1 MEDKVKEFLDY
12 LEFERKYS
20 DKTVKSYEIDLYH
33 LKEYCSINKLNYL
46 SLTYDDVSKYVI
58 STQKSGY
65 KSTSINRLLSSLRS
79 FYNYLIKKDVTDNN
93 PFDLINNLK
102 TEKRLPNYFKYSD
115 FEEMLNSLDDDKPLT
130 LRNAL
135 IIELLLA
142 TGLRVSELSN
152 IKINDMDLKNNEI
165 RIMGKGSK
173 ERIVYYR
180 ESTKNK
186 LYYYLKDGRGALLN
200 GKYSP
205 YLLINNNGGKLTD
218 RGVRYIIEGIIKKC
232 SINVRV
238 TPHTF
243 RHTFATMLLN
253 EGCDIRSVQELL
265 GHANLN
271 TTSIYTHLTNDA
283 IRKVYLNA
291 HPHGK
296 YQIINKKIGIIFG
309 QAGGKMIDDNSKK
322 LGRVFMIVLIVIG
335 IIIMLYLVHH
345 TLSVNNYKYELPTT
359 TTLVVDKDITSLSDT
374 EKINYNTLIN
384 DEGFLRGIN
393 NAIDYNNK
401 DINVF
406 ESEITKFKYLYSN
419 NDKGALTFDE
429 INALSESV
437 FNTELSKE
445 NIADYLNQDGA
456 YEYEINYGNPKYCIK
471 VVNEKNGDNLK
482 TVYFDMIDYNSE
494 SCKASVLEYSK
505 DIVALKGTLVLI
517 KSDNKY
523 FINSMMI
530 R

>member
-1 MEDKVKEFLDY
+1 
-12 LEFERKYS
+12 
-20 DKTVKSYEIDLYH
+20 
-33 LKEYCSINKLNYL
+33 
-46 SLTYDDVSKYVI
+46 
-58 STQKSGY
+58 
-65 KSTSINRLLSSLRS
+65 
-79 FYNYLIKKDVTDNN
+79 
-93 PFDLINNLK
+93 
-102 TEKRLPNYFKYSD
+102 
-115 FEEMLNSLDDDKPLT
+115 
-130 LRNAL
+130 
-135 IIELLLA
+135 
-142 TGLRVSELSN
+142 
-152 IKINDMDLKNNEI
+152 
-165 RIMGKGSK
+165 
-173 ERIVYYR
+173 
-180 ESTKNK
+180 
-186 LYYYLKDGRGALLN
+186 
-200 GKYSP
+200 
-205 YLLINNNGGKLTD
+205 
-218 RGVRYIIEGIIKKC
+218 
-232 SINVRV
+232 
-238 TPHTF
+238 
-243 RHTFATMLLN
+243 
-253 EGCDIRSVQELL
+253 
-265 GHANLN
+265 
-271 TTSIYTHLTNDA
+271 
-283 IRKVYLNA
+283 
-291 HPHGK
+291 
-296 YQIINKKIGIIFG
+296 
-309 QAGGKMIDDNSKK
+309 MIDDNSKK
-322 LGRVFMIVLIVIG
+322 LGRIFMIVLVIIG
-335 IIIMLYLVHH
+335 VIIMIYLVHH

-406 ESEITKFKYLYSN
+406 ESELTKFKYLYSK
-419 NDKGALTFDE
+419 NDNGVLTFDE

-494 SCKASVLEYSK
+494 SCKANALEYAK

>member
-1 MEDKVKEFLDY
+1 
-12 LEFERKYS
+12 
-20 DKTVKSYEIDLYH
+20 
-33 LKEYCSINKLNYL
+33 
-46 SLTYDDVSKYVI
+46 
-58 STQKSGY
+58 
-65 KSTSINRLLSSLRS
+65 
-79 FYNYLIKKDVTDNN
+79 
-93 PFDLINNLK
+93 
-102 TEKRLPNYFKYSD
+102 
-115 FEEMLNSLDDDKPLT
+115 
-130 LRNAL
+130 
-135 IIELLLA
+135 
-142 TGLRVSELSN
+142 
-152 IKINDMDLKNNEI
+152 
-165 RIMGKGSK
+165 
-173 ERIVYYR
+173 
-180 ESTKNK
+180 
-186 LYYYLKDGRGALLN
+186 
-200 GKYSP
+200 
-205 YLLINNNGGKLTD
+205 
-218 RGVRYIIEGIIKKC
+218 
-232 SINVRV
+232 
-238 TPHTF
+238 
-243 RHTFATMLLN
+243 
-253 EGCDIRSVQELL
+253 
-265 GHANLN
+265 
-271 TTSIYTHLTNDA
+271 
-283 IRKVYLNA
+283 
-291 HPHGK
+291 
-296 YQIINKKIGIIFG
+296 
-309 QAGGKMIDDNSKK
+309 MIDDNSKK

-384 DEGFLRGIN
+384 DEVFLRGIN

-406 ESEITKFKYLYSN
+406 ESELTKFKYLYSK

-445 NIADYLNQDGA
+445 NIADYLNQDGV

-494 SCKASVLEYSK
+494 SCKANALEYAK

>member
-1 MEDKVKEFLDY
+1 
-12 LEFERKYS
+12 
-20 DKTVKSYEIDLYH
+20 
-33 LKEYCSINKLNYL
+33 
-46 SLTYDDVSKYVI
+46 
-58 STQKSGY
+58 
-65 KSTSINRLLSSLRS
+65 
-79 FYNYLIKKDVTDNN
+79 
-93 PFDLINNLK
+93 
-102 TEKRLPNYFKYSD
+102 
-115 FEEMLNSLDDDKPLT
+115 
-130 LRNAL
+130 
-135 IIELLLA
+135 
-142 TGLRVSELSN
+142 
-152 IKINDMDLKNNEI
+152 
-165 RIMGKGSK
+165 
-173 ERIVYYR
+173 
-180 ESTKNK
+180 
-186 LYYYLKDGRGALLN
+186 
-200 GKYSP
+200 
-205 YLLINNNGGKLTD
+205 
-218 RGVRYIIEGIIKKC
+218 
-232 SINVRV
+232 
-238 TPHTF
+238 
-243 RHTFATMLLN
+243 
-253 EGCDIRSVQELL
+253 
-265 GHANLN
+265 
-271 TTSIYTHLTNDA
+271 
-283 IRKVYLNA
+283 
-291 HPHGK
+291 
-296 YQIINKKIGIIFG
+296 
-309 QAGGKMIDDNSKK
+309 MIDDNSKK
-322 LGRVFMIVLIVIG
+322 LGRVFMIVLVIIG
-335 IIIMLYLVHH
+335 VIIMIYLVHH

-406 ESEITKFKYLYSN
+406 ESELTKFKYLYSK

-445 NIADYLNQDGA
+445 NIADYLNQDGV

-494 SCKASVLEYSK
+494 SCKANALEYAK

>member
-1 MEDKVKEFLDY
+1 
-12 LEFERKYS
+12 
-20 DKTVKSYEIDLYH
+20 
-33 LKEYCSINKLNYL
+33 
-46 SLTYDDVSKYVI
+46 
-58 STQKSGY
+58 
-65 KSTSINRLLSSLRS
+65 
-79 FYNYLIKKDVTDNN
+79 
-93 PFDLINNLK
+93 
-102 TEKRLPNYFKYSD
+102 
-115 FEEMLNSLDDDKPLT
+115 
-130 LRNAL
+130 
-135 IIELLLA
+135 
-142 TGLRVSELSN
+142 
-152 IKINDMDLKNNEI
+152 
-165 RIMGKGSK
+165 
-173 ERIVYYR
+173 
-180 ESTKNK
+180 
-186 LYYYLKDGRGALLN
+186 
-200 GKYSP
+200 
-205 YLLINNNGGKLTD
+205 
-218 RGVRYIIEGIIKKC
+218 
-232 SINVRV
+232 
-238 TPHTF
+238 
-243 RHTFATMLLN
+243 
-253 EGCDIRSVQELL
+253 
-265 GHANLN
+265 
-271 TTSIYTHLTNDA
+271 
-283 IRKVYLNA
+283 
-291 HPHGK
+291 
-296 YQIINKKIGIIFG
+296 
-309 QAGGKMIDDNSKK
+309 MIDDNSKK
-322 LGRVFMIVLIVIG
+322 LGRVFMIVLVIIG
-335 IIIMLYLVHH
+335 VIIMIYLVHH

-406 ESEITKFKYLYSN
+406 ESEITKFKYLYSK

-471 VVNEKNGDNLK
+471 VVNEKNGDSLK

-494 SCKASVLEYSK
+494 SCKANALEYAK

>member
-1 MEDKVKEFLDY
+1 
-12 LEFERKYS
+12 
-20 DKTVKSYEIDLYH
+20 
-33 LKEYCSINKLNYL
+33 
-46 SLTYDDVSKYVI
+46 
-58 STQKSGY
+58 
-65 KSTSINRLLSSLRS
+65 
-79 FYNYLIKKDVTDNN
+79 
-93 PFDLINNLK
+93 
-102 TEKRLPNYFKYSD
+102 
-115 FEEMLNSLDDDKPLT
+115 
-130 LRNAL
+130 
-135 IIELLLA
+135 
-142 TGLRVSELSN
+142 
-152 IKINDMDLKNNEI
+152 
-165 RIMGKGSK
+165 
-173 ERIVYYR
+173 
-180 ESTKNK
+180 
-186 LYYYLKDGRGALLN
+186 
-200 GKYSP
+200 
-205 YLLINNNGGKLTD
+205 
-218 RGVRYIIEGIIKKC
+218 
-232 SINVRV
+232 
-238 TPHTF
+238 
-243 RHTFATMLLN
+243 
-253 EGCDIRSVQELL
+253 
-265 GHANLN
+265 
-271 TTSIYTHLTNDA
+271 
-283 IRKVYLNA
+283 
-291 HPHGK
+291 
-296 YQIINKKIGIIFG
+296 
-309 QAGGKMIDDNSKK
+309 MIDDNSKK

-406 ESEITKFKYLYSN
+406 ESEITKFKYLYSK
-419 NDKGALTFDE
+419 NDKGALTFNE

-445 NIADYLNQDGA
+445 NIADYLNQDGV

-494 SCKASVLEYSK
+494 SCKANALEYAK

>member
-1 MEDKVKEFLDY
+1 
-12 LEFERKYS
+12 
-20 DKTVKSYEIDLYH
+20 
-33 LKEYCSINKLNYL
+33 
-46 SLTYDDVSKYVI
+46 
-58 STQKSGY
+58 
-65 KSTSINRLLSSLRS
+65 
-79 FYNYLIKKDVTDNN
+79 
-93 PFDLINNLK
+93 
-102 TEKRLPNYFKYSD
+102 
-115 FEEMLNSLDDDKPLT
+115 
-130 LRNAL
+130 
-135 IIELLLA
+135 
-142 TGLRVSELSN
+142 
-152 IKINDMDLKNNEI
+152 
-165 RIMGKGSK
+165 
-173 ERIVYYR
+173 
-180 ESTKNK
+180 
-186 LYYYLKDGRGALLN
+186 
-200 GKYSP
+200 
-205 YLLINNNGGKLTD
+205 
-218 RGVRYIIEGIIKKC
+218 
-232 SINVRV
+232 
-238 TPHTF
+238 
-243 RHTFATMLLN
+243 
-253 EGCDIRSVQELL
+253 
-265 GHANLN
+265 
-271 TTSIYTHLTNDA
+271 
-283 IRKVYLNA
+283 
-291 HPHGK
+291 
-296 YQIINKKIGIIFG
+296 
-309 QAGGKMIDDNSKK
+309 MIDDNSKK

-406 ESEITKFKYLYSN
+406 ESEITKFKYLYSK

-445 NIADYLNQDGA
+445 NIADYLNQDGV

-471 VVNEKNGDNLK
+471 VVNEKNGDSLK

-494 SCKASVLEYSK
+494 SCKANALEYAK
-505 DIVALKGTLVLI
+505 DIVTLKGTLVLI

>member
-1 MEDKVKEFLDY
+1 
-12 LEFERKYS
+12 
-20 DKTVKSYEIDLYH
+20 
-33 LKEYCSINKLNYL
+33 
-46 SLTYDDVSKYVI
+46 
-58 STQKSGY
+58 
-65 KSTSINRLLSSLRS
+65 
-79 FYNYLIKKDVTDNN
+79 
-93 PFDLINNLK
+93 
-102 TEKRLPNYFKYSD
+102 
-115 FEEMLNSLDDDKPLT
+115 
-130 LRNAL
+130 
-135 IIELLLA
+135 
-142 TGLRVSELSN
+142 
-152 IKINDMDLKNNEI
+152 
-165 RIMGKGSK
+165 
-173 ERIVYYR
+173 
-180 ESTKNK
+180 
-186 LYYYLKDGRGALLN
+186 
-200 GKYSP
+200 
-205 YLLINNNGGKLTD
+205 
-218 RGVRYIIEGIIKKC
+218 
-232 SINVRV
+232 
-238 TPHTF
+238 
-243 RHTFATMLLN
+243 
-253 EGCDIRSVQELL
+253 
-265 GHANLN
+265 
-271 TTSIYTHLTNDA
+271 
-283 IRKVYLNA
+283 
-291 HPHGK
+291 
-296 YQIINKKIGIIFG
+296 
-309 QAGGKMIDDNSKK
+309 MIDDNSKK
-322 LGRVFMIVLIVIG
+322 LGRIFMIVLIVIG

-359 TTLVVDKDITSLSDT
+359 TTLVVDKNITSLSDT

-406 ESEITKFKYLYSN
+406 ESELTKFKYLYSK

-471 VVNEKNGDNLK
+471 VVNEKNRDNLK

-494 SCKASVLEYSK
+494 SCKADALEYAK

>member
-1 MEDKVKEFLDY
+1 
-12 LEFERKYS
+12 
-20 DKTVKSYEIDLYH
+20 
-33 LKEYCSINKLNYL
+33 
-46 SLTYDDVSKYVI
+46 
-58 STQKSGY
+58 
-65 KSTSINRLLSSLRS
+65 
-79 FYNYLIKKDVTDNN
+79 
-93 PFDLINNLK
+93 
-102 TEKRLPNYFKYSD
+102 
-115 FEEMLNSLDDDKPLT
+115 
-130 LRNAL
+130 
-135 IIELLLA
+135 
-142 TGLRVSELSN
+142 
-152 IKINDMDLKNNEI
+152 
-165 RIMGKGSK
+165 
-173 ERIVYYR
+173 
-180 ESTKNK
+180 
-186 LYYYLKDGRGALLN
+186 
-200 GKYSP
+200 
-205 YLLINNNGGKLTD
+205 
-218 RGVRYIIEGIIKKC
+218 
-232 SINVRV
+232 
-238 TPHTF
+238 
-243 RHTFATMLLN
+243 
-253 EGCDIRSVQELL
+253 
-265 GHANLN
+265 
-271 TTSIYTHLTNDA
+271 
-283 IRKVYLNA
+283 
-291 HPHGK
+291 
-296 YQIINKKIGIIFG
+296 
-309 QAGGKMIDDNSKK
+309 MIDDNSKK

-406 ESEITKFKYLYSN
+406 ESELTKFKYLYSK

-445 NIADYLNQDGA
+445 NIAEYLNQDGA

-494 SCKASVLEYSK
+494 SCKANALEYAK

>member
-1 MEDKVKEFLDY
+1 
-12 LEFERKYS
+12 
-20 DKTVKSYEIDLYH
+20 
-33 LKEYCSINKLNYL
+33 
-46 SLTYDDVSKYVI
+46 
-58 STQKSGY
+58 
-65 KSTSINRLLSSLRS
+65 
-79 FYNYLIKKDVTDNN
+79 
-93 PFDLINNLK
+93 
-102 TEKRLPNYFKYSD
+102 
-115 FEEMLNSLDDDKPLT
+115 
-130 LRNAL
+130 
-135 IIELLLA
+135 
-142 TGLRVSELSN
+142 
-152 IKINDMDLKNNEI
+152 
-165 RIMGKGSK
+165 
-173 ERIVYYR
+173 
-180 ESTKNK
+180 
-186 LYYYLKDGRGALLN
+186 
-200 GKYSP
+200 
-205 YLLINNNGGKLTD
+205 
-218 RGVRYIIEGIIKKC
+218 
-232 SINVRV
+232 
-238 TPHTF
+238 
-243 RHTFATMLLN
+243 
-253 EGCDIRSVQELL
+253 
-265 GHANLN
+265 
-271 TTSIYTHLTNDA
+271 
-283 IRKVYLNA
+283 
-291 HPHGK
+291 
-296 YQIINKKIGIIFG
+296 
-309 QAGGKMIDDNSKK
+309 MIDDNSKK
-322 LGRVFMIVLIVIG
+322 LGRVFMIVLVIIG
-335 IIIMLYLVHH
+335 VIIMIYLVHH

-406 ESEITKFKYLYSN
+406 ESELTKFKYLYSK

-494 SCKASVLEYSK
+494 SCKANALEYAK

>member
-1 MEDKVKEFLDY
+1 
-12 LEFERKYS
+12 
-20 DKTVKSYEIDLYH
+20 
-33 LKEYCSINKLNYL
+33 
-46 SLTYDDVSKYVI
+46 
-58 STQKSGY
+58 
-65 KSTSINRLLSSLRS
+65 
-79 FYNYLIKKDVTDNN
+79 
-93 PFDLINNLK
+93 
-102 TEKRLPNYFKYSD
+102 
-115 FEEMLNSLDDDKPLT
+115 
-130 LRNAL
+130 
-135 IIELLLA
+135 
-142 TGLRVSELSN
+142 
-152 IKINDMDLKNNEI
+152 
-165 RIMGKGSK
+165 
-173 ERIVYYR
+173 
-180 ESTKNK
+180 
-186 LYYYLKDGRGALLN
+186 
-200 GKYSP
+200 
-205 YLLINNNGGKLTD
+205 
-218 RGVRYIIEGIIKKC
+218 
-232 SINVRV
+232 
-238 TPHTF
+238 
-243 RHTFATMLLN
+243 
-253 EGCDIRSVQELL
+253 
-265 GHANLN
+265 
-271 TTSIYTHLTNDA
+271 
-283 IRKVYLNA
+283 
-291 HPHGK
+291 
-296 YQIINKKIGIIFG
+296 
-309 QAGGKMIDDNSKK
+309 MIDDNSKK
-322 LGRVFMIVLIVIG
+322 LGRVFMIVLVIIG
-335 IIIMLYLVHH
+335 VIIMIYLVHH

-406 ESEITKFKYLYSN
+406 ESELTKFKYLYSK

-445 NIADYLNQDGA
+445 NIADYLNLDGA

-494 SCKASVLEYSK
+494 SCKANALEYAK

>member
-1 MEDKVKEFLDY
+1 
-12 LEFERKYS
+12 
-20 DKTVKSYEIDLYH
+20 
-33 LKEYCSINKLNYL
+33 
-46 SLTYDDVSKYVI
+46 
-58 STQKSGY
+58 
-65 KSTSINRLLSSLRS
+65 
-79 FYNYLIKKDVTDNN
+79 
-93 PFDLINNLK
+93 
-102 TEKRLPNYFKYSD
+102 
-115 FEEMLNSLDDDKPLT
+115 
-130 LRNAL
+130 
-135 IIELLLA
+135 
-142 TGLRVSELSN
+142 
-152 IKINDMDLKNNEI
+152 
-165 RIMGKGSK
+165 
-173 ERIVYYR
+173 
-180 ESTKNK
+180 
-186 LYYYLKDGRGALLN
+186 
-200 GKYSP
+200 
-205 YLLINNNGGKLTD
+205 
-218 RGVRYIIEGIIKKC
+218 
-232 SINVRV
+232 
-238 TPHTF
+238 
-243 RHTFATMLLN
+243 
-253 EGCDIRSVQELL
+253 
-265 GHANLN
+265 
-271 TTSIYTHLTNDA
+271 
-283 IRKVYLNA
+283 
-291 HPHGK
+291 
-296 YQIINKKIGIIFG
+296 
-309 QAGGKMIDDNSKK
+309 MIDDNSKK

-406 ESEITKFKYLYSN
+406 ESELTKFKYLYSK
-419 NDKGALTFDE
+419 NDKGVLTFDE

-494 SCKASVLEYSK
+494 SCKANALEYAK

>member
-1 MEDKVKEFLDY
+1 
-12 LEFERKYS
+12 
-20 DKTVKSYEIDLYH
+20 
-33 LKEYCSINKLNYL
+33 
-46 SLTYDDVSKYVI
+46 
-58 STQKSGY
+58 
-65 KSTSINRLLSSLRS
+65 
-79 FYNYLIKKDVTDNN
+79 
-93 PFDLINNLK
+93 
-102 TEKRLPNYFKYSD
+102 
-115 FEEMLNSLDDDKPLT
+115 
-130 LRNAL
+130 
-135 IIELLLA
+135 
-142 TGLRVSELSN
+142 
-152 IKINDMDLKNNEI
+152 
-165 RIMGKGSK
+165 
-173 ERIVYYR
+173 
-180 ESTKNK
+180 
-186 LYYYLKDGRGALLN
+186 
-200 GKYSP
+200 
-205 YLLINNNGGKLTD
+205 
-218 RGVRYIIEGIIKKC
+218 
-232 SINVRV
+232 
-238 TPHTF
+238 
-243 RHTFATMLLN
+243 
-253 EGCDIRSVQELL
+253 
-265 GHANLN
+265 
-271 TTSIYTHLTNDA
+271 
-283 IRKVYLNA
+283 
-291 HPHGK
+291 
-296 YQIINKKIGIIFG
+296 
-309 QAGGKMIDDNSKK
+309 MIDDNSKK

-406 ESEITKFKYLYSN
+406 ESEITKFKYLYSK

-429 INALSESV
+429 VNALSESV

-494 SCKASVLEYSK
+494 SCKANALEYAK

>member
-1 MEDKVKEFLDY
+1 
-12 LEFERKYS
+12 
-20 DKTVKSYEIDLYH
+20 
-33 LKEYCSINKLNYL
+33 
-46 SLTYDDVSKYVI
+46 
-58 STQKSGY
+58 
-65 KSTSINRLLSSLRS
+65 
-79 FYNYLIKKDVTDNN
+79 
-93 PFDLINNLK
+93 
-102 TEKRLPNYFKYSD
+102 
-115 FEEMLNSLDDDKPLT
+115 
-130 LRNAL
+130 
-135 IIELLLA
+135 
-142 TGLRVSELSN
+142 
-152 IKINDMDLKNNEI
+152 
-165 RIMGKGSK
+165 
-173 ERIVYYR
+173 
-180 ESTKNK
+180 
-186 LYYYLKDGRGALLN
+186 
-200 GKYSP
+200 
-205 YLLINNNGGKLTD
+205 
-218 RGVRYIIEGIIKKC
+218 
-232 SINVRV
+232 
-238 TPHTF
+238 
-243 RHTFATMLLN
+243 
-253 EGCDIRSVQELL
+253 
-265 GHANLN
+265 
-271 TTSIYTHLTNDA
+271 
-283 IRKVYLNA
+283 
-291 HPHGK
+291 
-296 YQIINKKIGIIFG
+296 
-309 QAGGKMIDDNSKK
+309 MIDDNSKK

-359 TTLVVDKDITSLSDT
+359 TTLVVDKDITILSDT

-406 ESEITKFKYLYSN
+406 ESELTKFKYLYSK
-419 NDKGALTFDE
+419 NDKGVLTFDE

-445 NIADYLNQDGA
+445 NIADYLNQDGS

-494 SCKASVLEYSK
+494 SCKANALEYAK

>member
-1 MEDKVKEFLDY
+1 
-12 LEFERKYS
+12 
-20 DKTVKSYEIDLYH
+20 
-33 LKEYCSINKLNYL
+33 
-46 SLTYDDVSKYVI
+46 
-58 STQKSGY
+58 
-65 KSTSINRLLSSLRS
+65 
-79 FYNYLIKKDVTDNN
+79 
-93 PFDLINNLK
+93 
-102 TEKRLPNYFKYSD
+102 
-115 FEEMLNSLDDDKPLT
+115 
-130 LRNAL
+130 
-135 IIELLLA
+135 
-142 TGLRVSELSN
+142 
-152 IKINDMDLKNNEI
+152 
-165 RIMGKGSK
+165 
-173 ERIVYYR
+173 
-180 ESTKNK
+180 
-186 LYYYLKDGRGALLN
+186 
-200 GKYSP
+200 
-205 YLLINNNGGKLTD
+205 
-218 RGVRYIIEGIIKKC
+218 
-232 SINVRV
+232 
-238 TPHTF
+238 
-243 RHTFATMLLN
+243 
-253 EGCDIRSVQELL
+253 
-265 GHANLN
+265 
-271 TTSIYTHLTNDA
+271 
-283 IRKVYLNA
+283 
-291 HPHGK
+291 
-296 YQIINKKIGIIFG
+296 
-309 QAGGKMIDDNSKK
+309 MIDDNSKK
-322 LGRVFMIVLIVIG
+322 LGRVFMMVLVIIG
-335 IIIMLYLVHH
+335 VIIMIYLVHH

-406 ESEITKFKYLYSN
+406 ESELTKFKYLYSK

-456 YEYEINYGNPKYCIK
+456 YEYKINYGNPKYCIK

-494 SCKASVLEYSK
+494 SCKANALEYAK

>member
-1 MEDKVKEFLDY
+1 
-12 LEFERKYS
+12 
-20 DKTVKSYEIDLYH
+20 
-33 LKEYCSINKLNYL
+33 
-46 SLTYDDVSKYVI
+46 
-58 STQKSGY
+58 
-65 KSTSINRLLSSLRS
+65 
-79 FYNYLIKKDVTDNN
+79 
-93 PFDLINNLK
+93 
-102 TEKRLPNYFKYSD
+102 
-115 FEEMLNSLDDDKPLT
+115 
-130 LRNAL
+130 
-135 IIELLLA
+135 
-142 TGLRVSELSN
+142 
-152 IKINDMDLKNNEI
+152 
-165 RIMGKGSK
+165 
-173 ERIVYYR
+173 
-180 ESTKNK
+180 
-186 LYYYLKDGRGALLN
+186 
-200 GKYSP
+200 
-205 YLLINNNGGKLTD
+205 
-218 RGVRYIIEGIIKKC
+218 
-232 SINVRV
+232 
-238 TPHTF
+238 
-243 RHTFATMLLN
+243 
-253 EGCDIRSVQELL
+253 
-265 GHANLN
+265 
-271 TTSIYTHLTNDA
+271 
-283 IRKVYLNA
+283 
-291 HPHGK
+291 
-296 YQIINKKIGIIFG
+296 
-309 QAGGKMIDDNSKK
+309 MIDDNSKK

-406 ESEITKFKYLYSN
+406 ESELTKFKYLYSK

-445 NIADYLNQDGA
+445 NIADYQNQDGA

-471 VVNEKNGDNLK
+471 VVNEKNGDSLK

-494 SCKASVLEYSK
+494 SCKANALEYAK

>member
-1 MEDKVKEFLDY
+1 
-12 LEFERKYS
+12 
-20 DKTVKSYEIDLYH
+20 
-33 LKEYCSINKLNYL
+33 
-46 SLTYDDVSKYVI
+46 
-58 STQKSGY
+58 
-65 KSTSINRLLSSLRS
+65 
-79 FYNYLIKKDVTDNN
+79 
-93 PFDLINNLK
+93 
-102 TEKRLPNYFKYSD
+102 
-115 FEEMLNSLDDDKPLT
+115 
-130 LRNAL
+130 
-135 IIELLLA
+135 
-142 TGLRVSELSN
+142 
-152 IKINDMDLKNNEI
+152 
-165 RIMGKGSK
+165 
-173 ERIVYYR
+173 
-180 ESTKNK
+180 
-186 LYYYLKDGRGALLN
+186 
-200 GKYSP
+200 
-205 YLLINNNGGKLTD
+205 
-218 RGVRYIIEGIIKKC
+218 
-232 SINVRV
+232 
-238 TPHTF
+238 
-243 RHTFATMLLN
+243 
-253 EGCDIRSVQELL
+253 
-265 GHANLN
+265 
-271 TTSIYTHLTNDA
+271 
-283 IRKVYLNA
+283 
-291 HPHGK
+291 
-296 YQIINKKIGIIFG
+296 
-309 QAGGKMIDDNSKK
+309 MIDDNSKK

-406 ESEITKFKYLYSN
+406 ESELTKFKYLYSK

-445 NIADYLNQDGA
+445 NIADYLNQDGV

-471 VVNEKNGDNLK
+471 VVNEKNRDNLK

-494 SCKASVLEYSK
+494 SCKANALEYAK

>member
-1 MEDKVKEFLDY
+1 
-12 LEFERKYS
+12 
-20 DKTVKSYEIDLYH
+20 
-33 LKEYCSINKLNYL
+33 
-46 SLTYDDVSKYVI
+46 
-58 STQKSGY
+58 
-65 KSTSINRLLSSLRS
+65 
-79 FYNYLIKKDVTDNN
+79 
-93 PFDLINNLK
+93 
-102 TEKRLPNYFKYSD
+102 
-115 FEEMLNSLDDDKPLT
+115 
-130 LRNAL
+130 
-135 IIELLLA
+135 
-142 TGLRVSELSN
+142 
-152 IKINDMDLKNNEI
+152 
-165 RIMGKGSK
+165 
-173 ERIVYYR
+173 
-180 ESTKNK
+180 
-186 LYYYLKDGRGALLN
+186 
-200 GKYSP
+200 
-205 YLLINNNGGKLTD
+205 
-218 RGVRYIIEGIIKKC
+218 
-232 SINVRV
+232 
-238 TPHTF
+238 
-243 RHTFATMLLN
+243 
-253 EGCDIRSVQELL
+253 
-265 GHANLN
+265 
-271 TTSIYTHLTNDA
+271 
-283 IRKVYLNA
+283 
-291 HPHGK
+291 
-296 YQIINKKIGIIFG
+296 
-309 QAGGKMIDDNSKK
+309 MIDDNSKK
-322 LGRVFMIVLIVIG
+322 LGRIFMIVLIVIG

-406 ESEITKFKYLYSN
+406 ESELTKFKYLYSK
-419 NDKGALTFDE
+419 NDKGALTFNE

-445 NIADYLNQDGA
+445 NIADYLNQDGV

-494 SCKASVLEYSK
+494 SCKANALEYAK

>member
-1 MEDKVKEFLDY
+1 
-12 LEFERKYS
+12 
-20 DKTVKSYEIDLYH
+20 
-33 LKEYCSINKLNYL
+33 
-46 SLTYDDVSKYVI
+46 
-58 STQKSGY
+58 
-65 KSTSINRLLSSLRS
+65 
-79 FYNYLIKKDVTDNN
+79 
-93 PFDLINNLK
+93 
-102 TEKRLPNYFKYSD
+102 
-115 FEEMLNSLDDDKPLT
+115 
-130 LRNAL
+130 
-135 IIELLLA
+135 
-142 TGLRVSELSN
+142 
-152 IKINDMDLKNNEI
+152 
-165 RIMGKGSK
+165 
-173 ERIVYYR
+173 
-180 ESTKNK
+180 
-186 LYYYLKDGRGALLN
+186 
-200 GKYSP
+200 
-205 YLLINNNGGKLTD
+205 
-218 RGVRYIIEGIIKKC
+218 
-232 SINVRV
+232 
-238 TPHTF
+238 
-243 RHTFATMLLN
+243 
-253 EGCDIRSVQELL
+253 
-265 GHANLN
+265 
-271 TTSIYTHLTNDA
+271 
-283 IRKVYLNA
+283 
-291 HPHGK
+291 
-296 YQIINKKIGIIFG
+296 
-309 QAGGKMIDDNSKK
+309 MIDDNSKK

-384 DEGFLRGIN
+384 DESFLRGIN

-406 ESEITKFKYLYSN
+406 ESELTKFKYLYSK

-494 SCKASVLEYSK
+494 SCKANALEYAR

>member
-1 MEDKVKEFLDY
+1 
-12 LEFERKYS
+12 
-20 DKTVKSYEIDLYH
+20 
-33 LKEYCSINKLNYL
+33 
-46 SLTYDDVSKYVI
+46 
-58 STQKSGY
+58 
-65 KSTSINRLLSSLRS
+65 
-79 FYNYLIKKDVTDNN
+79 
-93 PFDLINNLK
+93 
-102 TEKRLPNYFKYSD
+102 
-115 FEEMLNSLDDDKPLT
+115 
-130 LRNAL
+130 
-135 IIELLLA
+135 
-142 TGLRVSELSN
+142 
-152 IKINDMDLKNNEI
+152 
-165 RIMGKGSK
+165 
-173 ERIVYYR
+173 
-180 ESTKNK
+180 
-186 LYYYLKDGRGALLN
+186 
-200 GKYSP
+200 
-205 YLLINNNGGKLTD
+205 
-218 RGVRYIIEGIIKKC
+218 
-232 SINVRV
+232 
-238 TPHTF
+238 
-243 RHTFATMLLN
+243 
-253 EGCDIRSVQELL
+253 
-265 GHANLN
+265 
-271 TTSIYTHLTNDA
+271 
-283 IRKVYLNA
+283 
-291 HPHGK
+291 
-296 YQIINKKIGIIFG
+296 
-309 QAGGKMIDDNSKK
+309 MIDDNSKK

-335 IIIMLYLVHH
+335 IIIMLYLIHH

-406 ESEITKFKYLYSN
+406 ESELTKFKYLYSK

-494 SCKASVLEYSK
+494 SCKADALEYAK

>member
-1 MEDKVKEFLDY
+1 
-12 LEFERKYS
+12 
-20 DKTVKSYEIDLYH
+20 
-33 LKEYCSINKLNYL
+33 
-46 SLTYDDVSKYVI
+46 
-58 STQKSGY
+58 
-65 KSTSINRLLSSLRS
+65 
-79 FYNYLIKKDVTDNN
+79 
-93 PFDLINNLK
+93 
-102 TEKRLPNYFKYSD
+102 
-115 FEEMLNSLDDDKPLT
+115 
-130 LRNAL
+130 
-135 IIELLLA
+135 
-142 TGLRVSELSN
+142 
-152 IKINDMDLKNNEI
+152 
-165 RIMGKGSK
+165 
-173 ERIVYYR
+173 
-180 ESTKNK
+180 
-186 LYYYLKDGRGALLN
+186 
-200 GKYSP
+200 
-205 YLLINNNGGKLTD
+205 
-218 RGVRYIIEGIIKKC
+218 
-232 SINVRV
+232 
-238 TPHTF
+238 
-243 RHTFATMLLN
+243 
-253 EGCDIRSVQELL
+253 
-265 GHANLN
+265 
-271 TTSIYTHLTNDA
+271 
-283 IRKVYLNA
+283 
-291 HPHGK
+291 
-296 YQIINKKIGIIFG
+296 
-309 QAGGKMIDDNSKK
+309 MIDDNSKK

-384 DEGFLRGIN
+384 DEGFLRGIH

-406 ESEITKFKYLYSN
+406 ESELTKFKYLYSK

-494 SCKASVLEYSK
+494 SCKANALEYAK

>member
-1 MEDKVKEFLDY
+1 
-12 LEFERKYS
+12 
-20 DKTVKSYEIDLYH
+20 
-33 LKEYCSINKLNYL
+33 
-46 SLTYDDVSKYVI
+46 
-58 STQKSGY
+58 
-65 KSTSINRLLSSLRS
+65 
-79 FYNYLIKKDVTDNN
+79 
-93 PFDLINNLK
+93 
-102 TEKRLPNYFKYSD
+102 
-115 FEEMLNSLDDDKPLT
+115 
-130 LRNAL
+130 
-135 IIELLLA
+135 
-142 TGLRVSELSN
+142 
-152 IKINDMDLKNNEI
+152 
-165 RIMGKGSK
+165 
-173 ERIVYYR
+173 
-180 ESTKNK
+180 
-186 LYYYLKDGRGALLN
+186 
-200 GKYSP
+200 
-205 YLLINNNGGKLTD
+205 
-218 RGVRYIIEGIIKKC
+218 
-232 SINVRV
+232 
-238 TPHTF
+238 
-243 RHTFATMLLN
+243 
-253 EGCDIRSVQELL
+253 
-265 GHANLN
+265 
-271 TTSIYTHLTNDA
+271 
-283 IRKVYLNA
+283 
-291 HPHGK
+291 
-296 YQIINKKIGIIFG
+296 
-309 QAGGKMIDDNSKK
+309 MIDDNSKK

-406 ESEITKFKYLYSN
+406 ESELTKFKYLYSK

-471 VVNEKNGDNLK
+471 VVNEKNGDSLK

-494 SCKASVLEYSK
+494 SCKANALEYAK

>member
-1 MEDKVKEFLDY
+1 
-12 LEFERKYS
+12 
-20 DKTVKSYEIDLYH
+20 
-33 LKEYCSINKLNYL
+33 
-46 SLTYDDVSKYVI
+46 
-58 STQKSGY
+58 
-65 KSTSINRLLSSLRS
+65 
-79 FYNYLIKKDVTDNN
+79 
-93 PFDLINNLK
+93 
-102 TEKRLPNYFKYSD
+102 
-115 FEEMLNSLDDDKPLT
+115 
-130 LRNAL
+130 
-135 IIELLLA
+135 
-142 TGLRVSELSN
+142 
-152 IKINDMDLKNNEI
+152 
-165 RIMGKGSK
+165 
-173 ERIVYYR
+173 
-180 ESTKNK
+180 
-186 LYYYLKDGRGALLN
+186 
-200 GKYSP
+200 
-205 YLLINNNGGKLTD
+205 
-218 RGVRYIIEGIIKKC
+218 
-232 SINVRV
+232 
-238 TPHTF
+238 
-243 RHTFATMLLN
+243 
-253 EGCDIRSVQELL
+253 
-265 GHANLN
+265 
-271 TTSIYTHLTNDA
+271 
-283 IRKVYLNA
+283 
-291 HPHGK
+291 
-296 YQIINKKIGIIFG
+296 
-309 QAGGKMIDDNSKK
+309 MIDDNSKK

-406 ESEITKFKYLYSN
+406 ESELTKFKYLYSK
-419 NDKGALTFDE
+419 NDKGALTFNE

-494 SCKASVLEYSK
+494 SCKANALEYAK

>member
-1 MEDKVKEFLDY
+1 
-12 LEFERKYS
+12 
-20 DKTVKSYEIDLYH
+20 
-33 LKEYCSINKLNYL
+33 
-46 SLTYDDVSKYVI
+46 
-58 STQKSGY
+58 
-65 KSTSINRLLSSLRS
+65 
-79 FYNYLIKKDVTDNN
+79 
-93 PFDLINNLK
+93 
-102 TEKRLPNYFKYSD
+102 
-115 FEEMLNSLDDDKPLT
+115 
-130 LRNAL
+130 
-135 IIELLLA
+135 
-142 TGLRVSELSN
+142 
-152 IKINDMDLKNNEI
+152 
-165 RIMGKGSK
+165 
-173 ERIVYYR
+173 
-180 ESTKNK
+180 
-186 LYYYLKDGRGALLN
+186 
-200 GKYSP
+200 
-205 YLLINNNGGKLTD
+205 
-218 RGVRYIIEGIIKKC
+218 
-232 SINVRV
+232 
-238 TPHTF
+238 
-243 RHTFATMLLN
+243 
-253 EGCDIRSVQELL
+253 
-265 GHANLN
+265 
-271 TTSIYTHLTNDA
+271 
-283 IRKVYLNA
+283 
-291 HPHGK
+291 
-296 YQIINKKIGIIFG
+296 
-309 QAGGKMIDDNSKK
+309 MIDDNSKK

-406 ESEITKFKYLYSN
+406 ESEITKFKYLYSK

-494 SCKASVLEYSK
+494 SCKANALEYAK

>member
-1 MEDKVKEFLDY
+1 
-12 LEFERKYS
+12 
-20 DKTVKSYEIDLYH
+20 
-33 LKEYCSINKLNYL
+33 
-46 SLTYDDVSKYVI
+46 
-58 STQKSGY
+58 
-65 KSTSINRLLSSLRS
+65 
-79 FYNYLIKKDVTDNN
+79 
-93 PFDLINNLK
+93 
-102 TEKRLPNYFKYSD
+102 
-115 FEEMLNSLDDDKPLT
+115 
-130 LRNAL
+130 
-135 IIELLLA
+135 
-142 TGLRVSELSN
+142 
-152 IKINDMDLKNNEI
+152 
-165 RIMGKGSK
+165 
-173 ERIVYYR
+173 
-180 ESTKNK
+180 
-186 LYYYLKDGRGALLN
+186 
-200 GKYSP
+200 
-205 YLLINNNGGKLTD
+205 
-218 RGVRYIIEGIIKKC
+218 
-232 SINVRV
+232 
-238 TPHTF
+238 
-243 RHTFATMLLN
+243 
-253 EGCDIRSVQELL
+253 
-265 GHANLN
+265 
-271 TTSIYTHLTNDA
+271 
-283 IRKVYLNA
+283 
-291 HPHGK
+291 
-296 YQIINKKIGIIFG
+296 
-309 QAGGKMIDDNSKK
+309 MIDDNSKK
-322 LGRVFMIVLIVIG
+322 LGRIFMIVLVIIG
-335 IIIMLYLVHH
+335 VIIMIYLVHH

-406 ESEITKFKYLYSN
+406 ESELTKFKYLYSK
-419 NDKGALTFDE
+419 NDKGALTFYE

-494 SCKASVLEYSK
+494 SCKANALEYAK

>member
-1 MEDKVKEFLDY
+1 
-12 LEFERKYS
+12 
-20 DKTVKSYEIDLYH
+20 
-33 LKEYCSINKLNYL
+33 
-46 SLTYDDVSKYVI
+46 
-58 STQKSGY
+58 
-65 KSTSINRLLSSLRS
+65 
-79 FYNYLIKKDVTDNN
+79 
-93 PFDLINNLK
+93 
-102 TEKRLPNYFKYSD
+102 
-115 FEEMLNSLDDDKPLT
+115 
-130 LRNAL
+130 
-135 IIELLLA
+135 
-142 TGLRVSELSN
+142 
-152 IKINDMDLKNNEI
+152 
-165 RIMGKGSK
+165 
-173 ERIVYYR
+173 
-180 ESTKNK
+180 
-186 LYYYLKDGRGALLN
+186 
-200 GKYSP
+200 
-205 YLLINNNGGKLTD
+205 
-218 RGVRYIIEGIIKKC
+218 
-232 SINVRV
+232 
-238 TPHTF
+238 
-243 RHTFATMLLN
+243 
-253 EGCDIRSVQELL
+253 
-265 GHANLN
+265 
-271 TTSIYTHLTNDA
+271 
-283 IRKVYLNA
+283 
-291 HPHGK
+291 
-296 YQIINKKIGIIFG
+296 
-309 QAGGKMIDDNSKK
+309 MIDDNSKK

-406 ESEITKFKYLYSN
+406 ESELTKFKYLYSK
-419 NDKGALTFDE
+419 NDTGALTFDE

-471 VVNEKNGDNLK
+471 VVNEKNRDNLK

-494 SCKASVLEYSK
+494 SCKANALEYAK

>member
-1 MEDKVKEFLDY
+1 
-12 LEFERKYS
+12 
-20 DKTVKSYEIDLYH
+20 
-33 LKEYCSINKLNYL
+33 
-46 SLTYDDVSKYVI
+46 
-58 STQKSGY
+58 
-65 KSTSINRLLSSLRS
+65 
-79 FYNYLIKKDVTDNN
+79 
-93 PFDLINNLK
+93 
-102 TEKRLPNYFKYSD
+102 
-115 FEEMLNSLDDDKPLT
+115 
-130 LRNAL
+130 
-135 IIELLLA
+135 
-142 TGLRVSELSN
+142 
-152 IKINDMDLKNNEI
+152 
-165 RIMGKGSK
+165 
-173 ERIVYYR
+173 
-180 ESTKNK
+180 
-186 LYYYLKDGRGALLN
+186 
-200 GKYSP
+200 
-205 YLLINNNGGKLTD
+205 
-218 RGVRYIIEGIIKKC
+218 
-232 SINVRV
+232 
-238 TPHTF
+238 
-243 RHTFATMLLN
+243 
-253 EGCDIRSVQELL
+253 
-265 GHANLN
+265 
-271 TTSIYTHLTNDA
+271 
-283 IRKVYLNA
+283 
-291 HPHGK
+291 
-296 YQIINKKIGIIFG
+296 
-309 QAGGKMIDDNSKK
+309 MIDDNSKK

-335 IIIMLYLVHH
+335 IIIMLYLIHH

-406 ESEITKFKYLYSN
+406 ESELTKFKYLYSK

-445 NIADYLNQDGA
+445 NIADYLNQDGV

-494 SCKASVLEYSK
+494 SCKANALEYAK

>member
-1 MEDKVKEFLDY
+1 
-12 LEFERKYS
+12 
-20 DKTVKSYEIDLYH
+20 
-33 LKEYCSINKLNYL
+33 
-46 SLTYDDVSKYVI
+46 
-58 STQKSGY
+58 
-65 KSTSINRLLSSLRS
+65 
-79 FYNYLIKKDVTDNN
+79 
-93 PFDLINNLK
+93 
-102 TEKRLPNYFKYSD
+102 
-115 FEEMLNSLDDDKPLT
+115 
-130 LRNAL
+130 
-135 IIELLLA
+135 
-142 TGLRVSELSN
+142 
-152 IKINDMDLKNNEI
+152 
-165 RIMGKGSK
+165 
-173 ERIVYYR
+173 
-180 ESTKNK
+180 
-186 LYYYLKDGRGALLN
+186 
-200 GKYSP
+200 
-205 YLLINNNGGKLTD
+205 
-218 RGVRYIIEGIIKKC
+218 
-232 SINVRV
+232 
-238 TPHTF
+238 
-243 RHTFATMLLN
+243 
-253 EGCDIRSVQELL
+253 
-265 GHANLN
+265 
-271 TTSIYTHLTNDA
+271 
-283 IRKVYLNA
+283 
-291 HPHGK
+291 
-296 YQIINKKIGIIFG
+296 
-309 QAGGKMIDDNSKK
+309 MIDDNSKK

-359 TTLVVDKDITSLSDT
+359 TTLVVDKDITILSDT

-406 ESEITKFKYLYSN
+406 ESELTKFKYLYSK

-494 SCKASVLEYSK
+494 SCKANALEYAK